1 MKIIFCVSLVVLMNL
16 PFFLVCEVAAQ
27 QHHAAGGTPT
37 KETAESEE
45 EVEIQASM
53 AKLAAKDRALAESQG
68 YCPVMTDNK
77 LGTMGAPI
85 KVMVK
90 DQPVFLCCAGCRR
103 RALAAPDKTL
113 ATVKEL
119 QAKVVA
125 AEIESNLAKLSPE
138 DRQQAEAQ
146 GFCPVMPDSQLGA
159 MGTPVKIMVNDEPV
173 FLCCAGC
180 RTKALA
186 NPDQTLETVASLRV
200 KVAQAAEQKA
210 RVKDKVT
217 E

>member
-1 MKIIFCVSLVVLMNL
+1 MKIIFGVSLVVLMNL
-16 PFFLVCEVAAQ
+16 PFSIVSKVAAQ
-27 QHHAAGGTPT
+27 QQHAEEGTPA
-37 KETAESEE
+37 KEAAESEE
-45 EVEIQASM
+45 EADIRASM
-53 AKLAAKDRALAESQG
+53 AKLSPKDRVTAEAQG

-103 RALAAPDKTL
+103 KALADPDKTL
-113 ATVKEL
+113 AVVKEL
-119 QAKVVA
+119 KAKVVA
-125 AEIESNLAKLSPE
+125 AIVETNLAKLSSE

-146 GFCPVMPDSQLGA
+146 GCCPVMADNQLGV
-159 MGTPVKIMVNDEPV
+159 MGTPIKIMVNDEPV

-186 NPDQTLETVASLRV
+186 NPHQTLEAVVNLRA

-210 RVKDKVT
+210 REKDKVT